1 MWTILNNNTVP
12 DQYPI
17 PHIQDFASVLHGTAI
32 FSKIDLVRAYHQIP
46 VAPEDIPKTAVT
58 MPFGLFE
65 FMRMPFGLVNAAQ
78 TLHRFIDQVLYG
90 LTCSYAY
97 LDDIVVASR
106 DEDEHLDHLRQVF
119 T

>member
-78 TLHRFIDQVLYG
+78 TFQRFIDQVLYG

>member
-1 MWTILNNNTVP
+1 M
-12 DQYPI
+12 
-17 PHIQDFASVLHGTAI
+17 
-32 FSKIDLVRAYHQIP
+32 IP

-78 TLHRFIDQVLYG
+78 TFQRFIDQVLYG

-97 LDDIVVASR
+97 LDDILVASI
-106 DEDEHLDHLRQVF
+106 DADEHLDHLRQVF